1 MKTPLAFRMRPQLLD
16 DIIGQHHLVGPH
28 GFLTNAV
35 ENDMPVSIILF
46 GPPGSG
52 KTTIAEA
59 FARSIKAHII
69 LLNAVT
75 SKKKQIEDALEAANF
90 YPRVIVV
97 MDEVHRLNKDKQ
109 DLLLPA
115 IESGQIFLIGATT
128 ANPYL
133 AINPAIRSR
142 CHLLE
147 VQPLTKDEIMIGL
160 KRAIASY
167 NGLDNSIHLDDEA
180 FELIAK
186 TSGGDLRFA
195 YNMLEVL
202 SLNEAKHI
210 TVDIVRSVH
219 KIPNYLIDK
228 DEGGHYDAVSA
239 LQKSIRGSDVDA
251 SLYYLARLISSGD
264 LEGIARRL
272 LVTAY
277 EDIGLAN
284 PSAVDR
290 CLNAINVAREV
301 GFPEAIIP
309 LGFTVCELALSPK
322 SKVACES
329 INRAL
334 AKVEEMP
341 LAPLDYLKLTP
352 VNTKEIDKY
361 PYDRPDLWER
371 IQYLPELIKN
381 EHFYIPQHTSK
392 FEQSLNTNYTRL
404 QKTKRTSD
412 LARLKSNK
420 LSD

>member
-1 MKTPLAFRMRPQLLD
+1 MKTPLAFRMRPQYLD
-16 DIIGQHHLVGPH
+16 EIIGQKHLVGPL
-28 GFLTNAV
+28 GFLTSAV

-75 SKKKQIEDALEAANF
+75 SKKKQIEEAIEASNF

-115 IESGQIFLIGATT
+115 IESGQIYLIGATT

-147 VQPLTKDEIMIGL
+147 VEALSVDELVVGL
-160 KRAIASY
+160 KRAVSSF
-167 NGLDNSIHLDDEA
+167 NGLDSKINLTEDA
-180 FELIAK
+180 YALIAK

-202 SLNEAKHI
+202 SLNENKNIDA
-210 TVDIVRSVH
+210 TIVKSVH
-219 KIPNYLIDK
+219 KIPNYIIDR

-239 LQKSIRGSDVDA
+239 MQKSIRGSDIDA
-251 SLYYLARLISSGD
+251 SLYYLARLIAGGD

-284 PSAVDR
+284 PPAVDR
-290 CLNAINVAREV
+290 VYHAIQVAREV
-301 GFPEAIIP
+301 GFPEATIP
-309 LGFTVCELALSPK
+309 LGFAVCELALSPK
-322 SKVACES
+322 SKAAHDA
-329 INRAL
+329 IYRAL
-334 AKVEEMP
+334 DKVEEMP

-352 VNTKEIDKY
+352 VNVKEEDKY
-361 PYDRPDLWER
+361 PYNRPELWEKM
-371 IQYLPELIKN
+371 QYLPELIKD
-381 EHFYIPQHTSK
+381 EHFYIPQNTSK
-392 FEQSLNTNYTRL
+392 FEQSLNSNHARL
-404 QKTKRTSD
+404 DKIKRTSN
-412 LARLKSNK
+412 LARLKNNR
-420 LSD
+420 D

>member
-1 MKTPLAFRMRPQLLD
+1 MKTPLAFRMRPQYLD
-16 DIIGQHHLVGPH
+16 EIIGQKHLVGPL
-28 GFLTNAV
+28 GFLTSAV
-35 ENDMPVSIILF
+35 ENDMPISIILF

-75 SKKKQIEDALEAANF
+75 SKKKQIEEAIEASNF

-115 IESGQIFLIGATT
+115 IESGQIYLIGATT

-147 VQPLTKDEIMIGL
+147 VEALSVDELVIGL
-160 KRAIASY
+160 KRAVSSF
-167 NGLDNSIHLDDEA
+167 NGLDSKINLTDDA
-180 FELIAK
+180 YALIAK

-202 SLNEAKHI
+202 SLNENKNIDA
-210 TVDIVRSVH
+210 TIVKSVH
-219 KIPNYLIDK
+219 KIPNYIIDR

-239 LQKSIRGSDVDA
+239 MQKSIRGSDIDA
-251 SLYYLARLISSGD
+251 SLYYLARLIAGGD

-272 LVTAY
+272 LITAY

-284 PSAVDR
+284 PPAVDR
-290 CLNAINVAREV
+290 VYHAIQVAREV
-301 GFPEAIIP
+301 GFPEATIP
-309 LGFTVCELALSPK
+309 LGFAVCELALSPK
-322 SKVACES
+322 SKAAHDA
-329 INRAL
+329 IFRAL
-334 AKVEEMP
+334 DKVEEMP

-352 VNTKEIDKY
+352 VNVKEEDKY
-361 PYDRPDLWER
+361 PYNRPELWEKM
-371 IQYLPELIKN
+371 QYLPELIKD
-381 EHFYIPQHTSK
+381 EHFYIPQNTSK
-392 FEQSLNTNYTRL
+392 FEQSLNSNHARL
-404 QKTKRTSD
+404 DKIKRTSN
-412 LARLKSNK
+412 LARLKNNR
-420 LSD
+420 D

>member
-147 VQPLTKDEIMIGL
+147 VQPLSKDEIIIGL
-160 KRAIASY
+160 KRAISSY
-167 NGLDNSIHLDDEA
+167 NGLDNNIKLDDDA
-180 FELIAK
+180 LDLIAK

-202 SLNEAKHI
+202 SLNENKNI

-290 CLNAINVAREV
+290 CLNAVNVAREV
-301 GFPEAIIP
+301 GFPEATIP

-334 AKVEEMP
+334 AKGEEMP

-352 VNTKEIDKY
+352 VNTKDIDKY
-361 PYDRPDLWER
+361 PYDRPDLWEKM
-371 IQYLPELIKN
+371 QYLPELIKN
-381 EHFYIPQHTSK
+381 EHFYIPQNTSK
-392 FEQSLNTNYTRL
+392 FEQSLNTNHTRL
-404 QKTKRTSD
+404 QKQKRTSD

>member
-147 VQPLTKDEIMIGL
+147 VQPLSKDEIIIGL
-160 KRAIASY
+160 KRAITSY
-167 NGLDNSIHLDDEA
+167 NGLDNAIMLDDDA
-180 FELIAK
+180 LDLIAK

-195 YNMLEVL
+195 YNMLEIL
-202 SLNEAKHI
+202 SLNENKNI

-290 CLNAINVAREV
+290 CLNAVNVAREV
-301 GFPEAIIP
+301 GFPEATIP

-352 VNTKEIDKY
+352 VNTKDIDKY
-361 PYDRPDLWER
+361 PYDRPDLWEKM
-371 IQYLPELIKN
+371 QYLPELIKN
-381 EHFYIPQHTSK
+381 EHFYIPQQTSK
-392 FEQSLNTNYTRL
+392 FEQSLNTNHTRL
-404 QKTKRTSD
+404 QKQKRTSD

>member
-1 MKTPLAFRMRPQLLD
+1 MKTPLAFRMRPQYLD
-16 DIIGQHHLVGPH
+16 EIIGQKHLVGSL
-28 GFLTNAV
+28 GFLTSAV

-75 SKKKQIEDALEAANF
+75 SKKKQIEEAIEASNF

-115 IESGQIFLIGATT
+115 IESGQIYLIGATT

-147 VQPLTKDEIMIGL
+147 VEALSVDELVIGL
-160 KRAIASY
+160 KRAVSSF
-167 NGLDNSIHLDDEA
+167 NGLDSKINLTDDA
-180 FELIAK
+180 YALIAK

-202 SLNEAKHI
+202 SLNESKNIDA
-210 TVDIVRSVH
+210 TIVKSVH
-219 KIPNYLIDK
+219 KIPNYIIDR

-239 LQKSIRGSDVDA
+239 MQKSIRGSDIDA
-251 SLYYLARLISSGD
+251 SLYYLARLIAGGD

-284 PSAVDR
+284 PPAVDR
-290 CLNAINVAREV
+290 VYHAIQVAREV
-301 GFPEAIIP
+301 GFPEATIP
-309 LGFTVCELALSPK
+309 LGFAVCELALSPK
-322 SKVACES
+322 SKAAHDA
-329 INRAL
+329 IYRAL
-334 AKVEEMP
+334 NKVEEMP

-352 VNTKEIDKY
+352 VNVKEEDKY
-361 PYDRPDLWER
+361 PYNRPELWEKM
-371 IQYLPELIKN
+371 QYLPELIKD
-381 EHFYIPQHTSK
+381 EHFYIPQNTSK
-392 FEQSLNTNYTRL
+392 FEQSLNSNHARL
-404 QKTKRTSD
+404 DKIKRTSN
-412 LARLKSNK
+412 LARLKNNR
-420 LSD
+420 D

>member
-1 MKTPLAFRMRPQLLD
+1 MKTPLAFRMRPQYLD
-16 DIIGQHHLVGPH
+16 EIIGQKHLVGPL
-28 GFLTNAV
+28 GFLTSAV

-75 SKKKQIEDALEAANF
+75 SKKKQIEEAIEASNF

-115 IESGQIFLIGATT
+115 IESGQIYLIGATT

-147 VQPLTKDEIMIGL
+147 VEALSVDELVIGL
-160 KRAIASY
+160 KRAVSSF
-167 NGLDNSIHLDDEA
+167 NGLDSKINLTDDA
-180 FELIAK
+180 YALIAK

-202 SLNEAKHI
+202 SLNENKNIDA
-210 TVDIVRSVH
+210 TIVKSVH
-219 KIPNYLIDK
+219 KIPNYIIDR

-239 LQKSIRGSDVDA
+239 MQKSIRGSDIDA
-251 SLYYLARLISSGD
+251 SLYYLARLIAGGD

-272 LVTAY
+272 LITAY

-284 PSAVDR
+284 PPAVDR
-290 CLNAINVAREV
+290 VYHAIQVAREV
-301 GFPEAIIP
+301 GFPEATIP
-309 LGFTVCELALSPK
+309 LGFAVCELALSPK
-322 SKVACES
+322 SKAAHDA
-329 INRAL
+329 IFRAL
-334 AKVEEMP
+334 DKVEEMP
-341 LAPLDYLKLTP
+341 LAPLEYLKLTP
-352 VNTKEIDKY
+352 VNVKEEDKY
-361 PYDRPDLWER
+361 PYNRPELWEKM
-371 IQYLPELIKN
+371 QYLPELIKD
-381 EHFYIPQHTSK
+381 EHFYIPQNTSK
-392 FEQSLNTNYTRL
+392 FEQSLNSNHARL
-404 QKTKRTSD
+404 DKIKRTSN
-412 LARLKSNK
+412 LARLKNNR
-420 LSD
+420 D

>member
-1 MKTPLAFRMRPQLLD
+1 MKTPLAFRMRPQYLD
-16 DIIGQHHLVGPH
+16 EIIGQKHLVGPL
-28 GFLTNAV
+28 GFLTSAV

-75 SKKKQIEDALEAANF
+75 SKKKQIEEAIEASNF

-115 IESGQIFLIGATT
+115 IESGQIYLIGATT

-142 CHLLE
+142 CHVLE
-147 VQPLTKDEIMIGL
+147 VEALSVDELVIGL
-160 KRAIASY
+160 KRAVSSF
-167 NGLDNSIHLDDEA
+167 NGLDSKINLTEDA
-180 FELIAK
+180 YALIAK

-202 SLNEAKHI
+202 SLNENKNIDA
-210 TVDIVRSVH
+210 TIVKSVH
-219 KIPNYLIDK
+219 KIPNYIIDR

-239 LQKSIRGSDVDA
+239 MQKSIRGSDIDA
-251 SLYYLARLISSGD
+251 SLYYLARLIAGGD

-284 PSAVDR
+284 PPAVDR
-290 CLNAINVAREV
+290 VYHAIQVAREV
-301 GFPEAIIP
+301 GFPEATIP
-309 LGFTVCELALSPK
+309 LGFAVCELALSPK
-322 SKVACES
+322 SKAAHDA
-329 INRAL
+329 IFRAL
-334 AKVEEMP
+334 DKVEEMP

-352 VNTKEIDKY
+352 VNVKEEDKY
-361 PYDRPDLWER
+361 PYNRPELWEKM
-371 IQYLPELIKN
+371 QYLPELIKD
-381 EHFYIPQHTSK
+381 EHFYIPQNTSK
-392 FEQSLNTNYTRL
+392 FEQSLNSNHARL
-404 QKTKRTSD
+404 DKIKRTSN
-412 LARLKSNK
+412 LARLKNNR
-420 LSD
+420 D

>member
-1 MKTPLAFRMRPQLLD
+1 MKTPLAFRMRPQYLD
-16 DIIGQHHLVGPH
+16 EIIGQKHLVGPL
-28 GFLTNAV
+28 GFLTSAV

-75 SKKKQIEDALEAANF
+75 SKKKQIEEAIEASNF

-115 IESGQIFLIGATT
+115 IESGQIYLIGATT

-147 VQPLTKDEIMIGL
+147 VEALSVDELVIGL
-160 KRAIASY
+160 KRAVSSF
-167 NGLDNSIHLDDEA
+167 NGLDSKINLTEDA
-180 FELIAK
+180 YALIAK

-202 SLNEAKHI
+202 SLNENKNIDA
-210 TVDIVRSVH
+210 TIVKSVH
-219 KIPNYLIDK
+219 KIPNYIIDR

-239 LQKSIRGSDVDA
+239 MQKSIRGSDIDA
-251 SLYYLARLISSGD
+251 SLYYLARLIAGGD

-284 PSAVDR
+284 PPAVDR
-290 CLNAINVAREV
+290 VYHAIQVAREV
-301 GFPEAIIP
+301 GFPEATIP
-309 LGFTVCELALSPK
+309 LGFAVCELALSPK
-322 SKVACES
+322 SKAAHDA
-329 INRAL
+329 IFRAL
-334 AKVEEMP
+334 DKVEEMP

-352 VNTKEIDKY
+352 VNVKEEDKY
-361 PYDRPDLWER
+361 PYNRPELWEKM
-371 IQYLPELIKN
+371 QYLPELIKD
-381 EHFYIPQHTSK
+381 EHFYIPQNTSK
-392 FEQSLNTNYTRL
+392 FEQSLNSNHARL
-404 QKTKRTSD
+404 DKIKRTSN
-412 LARLKSNK
+412 LARLKNNR
-420 LSD
+420 D

>member
-1 MKTPLAFRMRPQLLD
+1 MKTPLAFRMRPQYLE
-16 DIIGQHHLVGPH
+16 DIIGQKHLVGPR
-28 GFLTNAV
+28 GFLSNAV
-35 ENDMPVSIILF
+35 LNDMPVSVILF

-75 SKKKQIEDALEAANF
+75 SKKKQIEEAIESSNF
-90 YPRVIVV
+90 FPRVIVV

-147 VQPLTKDEIMIGL
+147 VEALSVEEIIVGL
-160 KRAIASY
+160 KRATTSFQ
-167 NGLDNSIHLDDEA
+167 GLDSSISLTDEA
-180 FELIAK
+180 YKLIAK

-195 YNMLEVL
+195 YNMLEIL
-202 SLNEAKHI
+202 SLNEQKI
-210 TVDIVRSVH
+210 IDVDIVKSVH
-219 KIPNYLIDK
+219 KIPNYLIDA

-251 SLYYLARLISSGD
+251 SLYYLARLIASGD
-264 LEGIARRL
+264 LEGIVRRL

-284 PSAVDR
+284 PAAVDR
-290 CLNAINVAREV
+290 TYQAVQVAREV
-301 GFPEAIIP
+301 GFPEATIP
-309 LGFTVCELALSPK
+309 LGFSVCELALSPK
-322 SKVACES
+322 SKVACEA
-329 INRAL
+329 IARAL
-334 AKVEEMP
+334 DKVDELP
-341 LAPLDYLKLTP
+341 LQPLDYLKLTP
-352 VNTKEIDKY
+352 VNVKEADKY
-361 PYDRPDLWER
+361 PYDRSDLWEK

-381 EHFYIPQHTSK
+381 ERFYIPQYTSK
-392 FEQSLNTNYTRL
+392 FEQSLNTNHTRL
-404 QKTKRTSD
+404 EKIKRTSN
-412 LARLKSNK
+412 LARLKVEDK
-420 LSD
+420 

>member
-1 MKTPLAFRMRPQLLD
+1 MKTPLAFRMRPQYLD
-16 DIIGQHHLVGPH
+16 EIIGQKHLVGPL
-28 GFLTNAV
+28 GFLTSAV

-75 SKKKQIEDALEAANF
+75 SKKKQIEEAIEASNF

-115 IESGQIFLIGATT
+115 IESGQIYLIGATT

-147 VQPLTKDEIMIGL
+147 VEALSVDELVIGL
-160 KRAIASY
+160 KRAVSSF
-167 NGLDNSIHLDDEA
+167 NGLDSKINLTEDA
-180 FELIAK
+180 YALIAK

-202 SLNEAKHI
+202 SLNESKNIDA
-210 TVDIVRSVH
+210 TIVKSVH
-219 KIPNYLIDK
+219 KIPNYIIDR

-239 LQKSIRGSDVDA
+239 MQKSIRGSDIDA
-251 SLYYLARLISSGD
+251 SLYYLARLIAGGD

-284 PSAVDR
+284 PPAVDR
-290 CLNAINVAREV
+290 VYHAIQVAREV
-301 GFPEAIIP
+301 GFPEATIP
-309 LGFTVCELALSPK
+309 LGFAVCELALSPK
-322 SKVACES
+322 SKAAHDA
-329 INRAL
+329 IFRAL
-334 AKVEEMP
+334 DKVEEMP

-352 VNTKEIDKY
+352 VNVKEEDKY
-361 PYDRPDLWER
+361 PYNRPELWEKM
-371 IQYLPELIKN
+371 QYLPELIKD
-381 EHFYIPQHTSK
+381 EHFYIPQNTSK
-392 FEQSLNTNYTRL
+392 FEQSLNSNHARL
-404 QKTKRTSD
+404 DKIKRTSN
-412 LARLKSNK
+412 LARLKNNR
-420 LSD
+420 D

>member
-1 MKTPLAFRMRPQLLD
+1 MKTPLAFRMRPQYLD
-16 DIIGQHHLVGPH
+16 EIIGQKHLVGPL
-28 GFLTNAV
+28 GFLTSAV

-75 SKKKQIEDALEAANF
+75 SKKKQIEEAIEASNF

-115 IESGQIFLIGATT
+115 IESGQIYLIGATT

-147 VQPLTKDEIMIGL
+147 VEALSVDELVIGL
-160 KRAIASY
+160 KRAVSSF
-167 NGLDNSIHLDDEA
+167 NGLDSKINLTDDA
-180 FELIAK
+180 YALIAK

-202 SLNEAKHI
+202 SLNENKNIDA
-210 TVDIVRSVH
+210 TIVKSVH
-219 KIPNYLIDK
+219 KIPNYIIDR

-239 LQKSIRGSDVDA
+239 MQKSIRGSDIDA
-251 SLYYLARLISSGD
+251 SLYYLARLIAGGD

-284 PSAVDR
+284 PPAVDR
-290 CLNAINVAREV
+290 VYHAIQVAREV
-301 GFPEAIIP
+301 GFPEATIP
-309 LGFTVCELALSPK
+309 LGFAVCELALSPK
-322 SKVACES
+322 SKAAHDA
-329 INRAL
+329 IFRAL
-334 AKVEEMP
+334 DKVEEMP

-352 VNTKEIDKY
+352 VNVKEEDKY
-361 PYDRPDLWER
+361 PYNRPELWEKM
-371 IQYLPELIKN
+371 QYLPELIKD
-381 EHFYIPQHTSK
+381 EHFYIPQNTSK
-392 FEQSLNTNYTRL
+392 FEQSLNSNHARL
-404 QKTKRTSD
+404 DKIKRTSN
-412 LARLKSNK
+412 LARLKNNR
-420 LSD
+420 D

>member
-59 FARSIKAHII
+59 FARSINAHII

>member
-1 MKTPLAFRMRPQLLD
+1 MKTPLAFRMRPQYLD
-16 DIIGQHHLVGPH
+16 EIIGQKHLVGPL
-28 GFLTNAV
+28 GFLTSAV

-75 SKKKQIEDALEAANF
+75 SKKKQIEEAIEASNF

-115 IESGQIFLIGATT
+115 IESGQIYLIGATT

-147 VQPLTKDEIMIGL
+147 VEALSVDELVIGL
-160 KRAIASY
+160 KRAVSSF
-167 NGLDNSIHLDDEA
+167 NGLDSKINLTEDA
-180 FELIAK
+180 YALIAK

-202 SLNEAKHI
+202 SLNENKNIDA
-210 TVDIVRSVH
+210 TIVKSVH
-219 KIPNYLIDK
+219 KIPNYIIDR

-239 LQKSIRGSDVDA
+239 MQKSIRGSDIDA
-251 SLYYLARLISSGD
+251 SLYYLARLIAGGD

-272 LVTAY
+272 LITAY

-284 PSAVDR
+284 PPAVDR
-290 CLNAINVAREV
+290 VYHAIQVAREV
-301 GFPEAIIP
+301 GFPEATIP
-309 LGFTVCELALSPK
+309 LGFAVCELALSPK
-322 SKVACES
+322 SKAAHDA
-329 INRAL
+329 IFRAL
-334 AKVEEMP
+334 DKVEEMP

-352 VNTKEIDKY
+352 VNVKEEDKY
-361 PYDRPDLWER
+361 PYNRPELWEKM
-371 IQYLPELIKN
+371 QYLPELIKD
-381 EHFYIPQHTSK
+381 EHFYIPQNTSK
-392 FEQSLNTNYTRL
+392 FEQSLNSNHARL
-404 QKTKRTSD
+404 DKIKRTSN
-412 LARLKSNK
+412 LARLKNNR
-420 LSD
+420 D

>member
-1 MKTPLAFRMRPQLLD
+1 MKTPLAFRMRPQYLD
-16 DIIGQHHLVGPH
+16 DIIGQKHLIGPH
-28 GFLTNAV
+28 GFLTSAV
-35 ENDMPVSIILF
+35 NNDMPVSIILF

-75 SKKKQIEDALEAANF
+75 SKKKQIEDAIEASNF
-90 YPRVIVV
+90 YPRVIIV

-115 IESGQIFLIGATT
+115 IESGQIYLIGATT

-147 VQPLTKDEIMIGL
+147 VEPLTIEELVIGL
-160 KRAIASY
+160 KRATSSFQ
-167 NGLDNSIHLDDEA
+167 GLDNVISLTEDA
-180 FELIAK
+180 YNLIAK

-195 YNMLEVL
+195 YNMLEIL
-202 SLNEAKHI
+202 SLNENKNI
-210 TVDIVRSVH
+210 DVDLVKTIH
-219 KIPNYLIDK
+219 KIPNYLIDQ

-239 LQKSIRGSDVDA
+239 MQKSIRGSDVDA
-251 SLYYLARLISSGD
+251 SLYYLARLIASGD

-290 CLNAINVAREV
+290 VYNAVNVAREV
-301 GFPEAIIP
+301 GFPEASIP
-309 LGFTVCELALSPK
+309 LGFAVCELALSPK
-322 SKVACES
+322 SKVACEAIS
-329 INRAL
+329 HAL
-334 AKVEEMP
+334 TKVDEMP

-352 VNTKEIDKY
+352 VNVKDIDKY
-361 PYDRPDLWER
+361 PYNRPDLWEKM
-371 IQYLPELIKN
+371 QYLPELIKN
-381 EHFYIPQHTSK
+381 EKFYIPQNTSK
-392 FEQSLNTNYTRL
+392 FEVSLNSNYSRL
-404 QKTKRTSD
+404 SKIKRTSN
-412 LARLKSNK
+412 LARLKSNQ
-420 LSD
+420 SE

>member
-180 FELIAK
+180 FELVAK

-202 SLNEAKHI
+202 SLNEAKQI

>member
-16 DIIGQHHLVGPH
+16 DIIGQHHLVAPH

-147 VQPLTKDEIMIGL
+147 VQPLTKDEIIIGL

>member
-147 VQPLTKDEIMIGL
+147 VQPLSKDEIIIGL
-160 KRAIASY
+160 KRAISSY
-167 NGLDNSIHLDDEA
+167 NGLDNTIKLDDDA
-180 FELIAK
+180 LDLIAK

-202 SLNEAKHI
+202 SLNENKNI

-264 LEGIARRL
+264 LEGIGRRL

-290 CLNAINVAREV
+290 CLNAVNVAREV
-301 GFPEAIIP
+301 GFPEATIP

-334 AKVEEMP
+334 ATVDEMP

-352 VNTKEIDKY
+352 VNTKDIDKY
-361 PYDRPDLWER
+361 PYDRPDLWEKM
-371 IQYLPELIKN
+371 QYLPELIKN
-381 EHFYIPQHTSK
+381 EHFYIPQNTSK
-392 FEQSLNTNYTRL
+392 FEQSLNTNHTRL
-404 QKTKRTSD
+404 QKQKRTSD

-420 LSD
+420 QSD